1 MWEARCPW
9 RPSDMPSRTERSDV
23 ATLLRAE
30 HAVARVLASAPD
42 EDDAYPRLLSAIGA
56 ALGWDFGALWT
67 PGDAEGSFLRCEH
80 TWEGES
86 TPVAAFAQASR
97 SITLTPGQGM
107 PGEVWQTGRPA
118 WIADAGEHPR
128 PLPRSTAADAAGL
141 HSAFAFPIRRA
152 GTVLSVAEFFAA
164 ARVAPDEELL
174 ATMASLGSQ
183 IGQFVD
189 RCRAEQSVRESE
201 ARKTAILN
209 AAFDCII
216 TMDGS
221 GNIVEVNAATERTF
235 GYTAAEMVGR
245 ELAEVMIPPGALREG
260 HRRGLQDYME
270 TGASRIV
277 GHPVELMAMRAD
289 GSTFPVELAVT
300 RPDLPGPPLFCG
312 YVRDVTERRRAEH
325 ALQSLAE
332 EQAALRR
339 VATAVAAEVEPA
351 RLFGLIAEEVG
362 RALEARVGNILR
374 FNGDGTAETMGVWS
388 DGAGTLEVGTTV
400 VLTGDTIA
408 PQIWRTGRPARFD
421 SLDGM
426 TGELP
431 DTLRSL
437 GIKAGVGAPV
447 IFAGTVWGAVVI
459 SSHDAPF
466 PPEAEFRVGD
476 FADLA
481 AQAIANAHARE
492 ELAASRMRI
501 VEASDAERRRLER
514 NLHDGAQQR
523 LVATSLAVRMAA
535 RRVTDDPTAR
545 EMLDG
550 AGDEL
555 ARALEEL
562 RELARGL
569 HPAVLADHGLRAA
582 IEAVADRAPV
592 PVAVDVPLRERL
604 PETVEAAAYF
614 VVCEALTNVAK
625 YAHASEARVRVERGD
640 GHATVEVVDDGV
652 GGADERG
659 GSGLRGLA
667 DRVEALGGRLVVTSP
682 VGEGTAVRAQLPV
695 C

>member
-1 MWEARCPW
+1 MT
-9 RPSDMPSRTERSDV
+9 SGTQRSDV
-23 ATLLRAE
+23 AVLLRAE
-30 HAVARVLASAPD
+30 HAVARVLASTSD
-42 EDDAYPRLLSAIGA
+42 EDDAHPRLLAAIGA
-56 ALGWDFGALWT
+56 ALAWDFGALWT
-67 PGDAEGSFLRCEH
+67 PVDDEGSCLRCAH
-80 TWEGES
+80 TWEGAF
-86 TPVAAFAQASR
+86 TPVAAFAEASR
-97 SITLTPGQGM
+97 SVMLARGQGL
-107 PGEVWQTGRPA
+107 PGEVWRTGRPA
-118 WIADAGEHPR
+118 WIADAEAHPR
-128 PLPRSTAADAAGL
+128 PLPRADAAERAGL
-141 HSAFAFPIRRA
+141 RSAFAFPIRCA
-152 GTVLSVAEFFAA
+152 GRILGVMEFFAA
-164 ARVAPDEELL
+164 ARVAPDDELL
-174 ATMASLGSQ
+174 ATMTSLGSQ
-183 IGQFVD
+183 IGQFVE
-189 RCRAEQSVRESE
+189 RCRAERGVHESE

-209 AAFDCII
+209 AAFDCIV

-221 GNIVEVNAATERTF
+221 GHIVEVNAATERTF
-235 GYTAAEMVGR
+235 GYSAEEMVGQ
-245 ELAEVMIPPGALREG
+245 ELAEIMIPPGGLRED
-260 HRRGLQDYME
+260 HRRGLQRYMD

-277 GHPVELMAMRAD
+277 GHPVELTAMRAD

-312 YVRDVTERRRAEH
+312 YLRDVTERRRAEL
-325 ALQSLAE
+325 ALQGMAE

-362 RALEARVGNILR
+362 RALGARVGNILR
-374 FNGDGTAETMGVWS
+374 FDGDGTAVTMGVWS
-388 DGAGTLEVGTTV
+388 EGADTIEVGTT
-400 VLTGDTIA
+400 LALDGDTIA

-426 TGELP
+426 TGTLAE
-431 DTLRSL
+431 TLRSL
-437 GIKAGVGAPV
+437 GIRAAVGAPV
-447 IFAGTVWGAVVI
+447 IFAGELWGAVVI
-459 SSHDAPF
+459 SSHDEPF

-481 AQAIANAHARE
+481 AQAIANAHARD

-523 LVATSLAVRMAA
+523 LVATSLAVRLAA
-535 RRVTDDPTAR
+535 RRVTGDPAVR
-545 EMLDG
+545 AMLDG

-569 HPAVLADHGLRAA
+569 HPAVLTDHGLRAA

-592 PVAVDVPLRERL
+592 PVAVDVPLDERL

-625 YAHASEARVRVERGD
+625 YAHASEARVRV
-640 GHATVEVVDDGV
+640 GHDNGTAQVEVVDDGV
-652 GGADERG
+652 GGADASG

-667 DRVEALGGRLVVTSP
+667 DRVEALGGRLMVTSP
-682 VGEGTAVRAQLPV
+682 VGEGTTVRAQLPV

>member
-1 MWEARCPW
+1 MT
-9 RPSDMPSRTERSDV
+9 SGTQRSDV
-23 ATLLRAE
+23 AVLLRAE
-30 HAVARVLASAPD
+30 HAVARVLASTSD
-42 EDDAYPRLLSAIGA
+42 EDDAHPRLLAAIGA
-56 ALGWDFGALWT
+56 ALAWDFGALWT
-67 PGDAEGSFLRCEH
+67 PVDDEGSCLRCAH
-80 TWEGES
+80 TWEGAF
-86 TPVAAFAQASR
+86 TPVAAFAEASR
-97 SITLTPGQGM
+97 SVMLARGQGL
-107 PGEVWQTGRPA
+107 PGEVWRTGRPA
-118 WIADAGEHPR
+118 WIADAEAHPR
-128 PLPRSTAADAAGL
+128 PLPRADAAERAGL
-141 HSAFAFPIRRA
+141 RSAFAFPIRCA
-152 GTVLSVAEFFAA
+152 GRILGVMEFFAA
-164 ARVAPDEELL
+164 ARVAPDDELL
-174 ATMASLGSQ
+174 ATMTSLGSQ
-183 IGQFVD
+183 IGQFVE
-189 RCRAEQSVRESE
+189 RCRAERGVHESE

-209 AAFDCII
+209 AAFDCIV

-221 GNIVEVNAATERTF
+221 GHIVEVNAATERTF
-235 GYTAAEMVGR
+235 GYSAEEMVGQ
-245 ELAEVMIPPGALREG
+245 ELAEIMIPPGGLRED
-260 HRRGLQDYME
+260 HRRGLQRYMD

-277 GHPVELMAMRAD
+277 GHPVELTAMRAD

-312 YVRDVTERRRAEH
+312 YLRDVTERRRAEL
-325 ALQSLAE
+325 ALQGMAE

-362 RALEARVGNILR
+362 RALGARVGNILR
-374 FNGDGTAETMGVWS
+374 FDGDGTAVTMGVWS
-388 DGAGTLEVGTTV
+388 EGADTIEVGTT
-400 VLTGDTIA
+400 LALDGDTIA

-426 TGELP
+426 TGTLAE
-431 DTLRSL
+431 TLRSL
-437 GIKAGVGAPV
+437 GIRAAVGAPV
-447 IFAGTVWGAVVI
+447 IFAGELWGAVVI
-459 SSHDAPF
+459 SSHDEPF

-481 AQAIANAHARE
+481 AQAIANAHARD

-523 LVATSLAVRMAA
+523 LVATSLAVRLAA
-535 RRVTDDPTAR
+535 RRVTGDPAVR
-545 EMLDG
+545 AMLDG

-569 HPAVLADHGLRAA
+569 HPAVLTDHGLRAA

-592 PVAVDVPLRERL
+592 PVAVDVPLDERL

-625 YAHASEARVRVERGD
+625 YAHASEARVRV
-640 GHATVEVVDDGV
+640 GHDNGAAQVEVVDDGV
-652 GGADERG
+652 GGADASG

-667 DRVEALGGRLVVTSP
+667 DRVEALGGRLMVTSP
-682 VGEGTAVRAQLPV
+682 VGEGTTVRAQLPV

>member
-1 MWEARCPW
+1 MT
-9 RPSDMPSRTERSDV
+9 SGTQRSDV
-23 ATLLRAE
+23 AVLLRAE
-30 HAVARVLASAPD
+30 HAVARVLASTSD
-42 EDDAYPRLLSAIGA
+42 EDDAHPRLLAAIGA
-56 ALGWDFGALWT
+56 ALAWDFGALWT
-67 PGDAEGSFLRCEH
+67 PVDDEGSCLRCAH
-80 TWEGES
+80 TWEGAF
-86 TPVAAFAQASR
+86 TVAAFAEASR
-97 SITLTPGQGM
+97 SVMLARGQGL
-107 PGEVWQTGRPA
+107 PGEVWRTGRPA
-118 WIADAGEHPR
+118 WIADAEAHPR
-128 PLPRSTAADAAGL
+128 PLPRADAAERAGL
-141 HSAFAFPIRRA
+141 RSAFAFPIRCA
-152 GTVLSVAEFFAA
+152 GRILGVMEFFAA
-164 ARVAPDEELL
+164 ARVAPDDELL
-174 ATMASLGSQ
+174 ATMTSLGSQ
-183 IGQFVD
+183 IGQFVE
-189 RCRAEQSVRESE
+189 RCRAERGVHESE

-209 AAFDCII
+209 AAFDCIV

-221 GNIVEVNAATERTF
+221 GHIVEVNAATERTF
-235 GYTAAEMVGR
+235 GYSAEEMVGQ
-245 ELAEVMIPPGALREG
+245 ELAEIMIPPGGLRED
-260 HRRGLQDYME
+260 HRRGLQRYMD

-277 GHPVELMAMRAD
+277 GHPVELTAMRAD

-312 YVRDVTERRRAEH
+312 YLRDVTERRRAEL
-325 ALQSLAE
+325 ALQGMAE

-362 RALEARVGNILR
+362 RALGARVGNILR
-374 FNGDGTAETMGVWS
+374 FDGDGTAVTMGVWS
-388 DGAGTLEVGTTV
+388 EGADTIEVGTT
-400 VLTGDTIA
+400 LALDGDTIA

-426 TGELP
+426 TGTLAE
-431 DTLRSL
+431 TLRSL
-437 GIKAGVGAPV
+437 GIRAAVGAPV
-447 IFAGTVWGAVVI
+447 IFAGELWGAVVI
-459 SSHDAPF
+459 SSHDEPF

-481 AQAIANAHARE
+481 AQAIANAHARD

-523 LVATSLAVRMAA
+523 LVATSLAVRLAA
-535 RRVTDDPTAR
+535 RRVTGDPAVR
-545 EMLDG
+545 AMLDG

-569 HPAVLADHGLRAA
+569 HPAVLTDHGLRAA

-592 PVAVDVPLRERL
+592 PVAVDVPLDERL

-625 YAHASEARVRVERGD
+625 YAHASEARVRV
-640 GHATVEVVDDGV
+640 GHDNGAAQVEVVDDGV
-652 GGADERG
+652 GGADASG

-667 DRVEALGGRLVVTSP
+667 DRVEALGGRLMVTSP
-682 VGEGTAVRAQLPV
+682 VGEGTTVRAQLPV

>member
-1 MWEARCPW
+1 MT
-9 RPSDMPSRTERSDV
+9 SGTQRSDV
-23 ATLLRAE
+23 AVLLRAE
-30 HAVARVLASAPD
+30 HAVARVLASTSD
-42 EDDAYPRLLSAIGA
+42 EDDAHPRLLAAIGA
-56 ALGWDFGALWT
+56 ALAWDFGALWT
-67 PGDAEGSFLRCEH
+67 PVDDEGSCLRCAH
-80 TWEGES
+80 TWEGAF
-86 TPVAAFAQASR
+86 TPVAAFAEASR
-97 SITLTPGQGM
+97 SVMLARGQGL
-107 PGEVWQTGRPA
+107 PGEVWRTGRPA
-118 WIADAGEHPR
+118 WIADAEAHPR
-128 PLPRSTAADAAGL
+128 PLPRADAAERAGL
-141 HSAFAFPIRRA
+141 RSAFAFPIRCA
-152 GTVLSVAEFFAA
+152 GRILGVMEFFAA
-164 ARVAPDEELL
+164 ARVAPDDELL
-174 ATMASLGSQ
+174 ATMTSLGSQ
-183 IGQFVD
+183 IGQFVE
-189 RCRAEQSVRESE
+189 RCRAERGVHESE

-209 AAFDCII
+209 AAFDCIV

-221 GNIVEVNAATERTF
+221 GHIVEVNAATERTF
-235 GYTAAEMVGR
+235 GYSAKEMVGQ
-245 ELAEVMIPPGALREG
+245 ELAEIMIPPGGLRED
-260 HRRGLQDYME
+260 HRRGLQRYMD

-277 GHPVELMAMRAD
+277 GHPVELTAMRAD

-312 YVRDVTERRRAEH
+312 YLRDVTERRRAEL
-325 ALQSLAE
+325 ALQGMAE

-362 RALEARVGNILR
+362 RALGARVGNILR
-374 FNGDGTAETMGVWS
+374 FDGDGTAVTMGVWS
-388 DGAGTLEVGTTV
+388 EGADTIEVGTT
-400 VLTGDTIA
+400 LALDGDTIA

-426 TGELP
+426 TGTLAE
-431 DTLRSL
+431 TLRSL
-437 GIKAGVGAPV
+437 GIRAAVGAPV
-447 IFAGTVWGAVVI
+447 IFAGELWGAVVI
-459 SSHDAPF
+459 SSHDEPF

-481 AQAIANAHARE
+481 AQAIANAHARD

-523 LVATSLAVRMAA
+523 LVATSLAVRLAA
-535 RRVTDDPTAR
+535 RRVTGDPAVR
-545 EMLDG
+545 AMLDG

-569 HPAVLADHGLRAA
+569 HPAVLTDHGLRAA

-592 PVAVDVPLRERL
+592 PVAVDVPLDERL

-625 YAHASEARVRVERGD
+625 YAHASEARVRV
-640 GHATVEVVDDGV
+640 GHDNGTAQVEVVDDGV
-652 GGADERG
+652 GGADASG

-667 DRVEALGGRLVVTSP
+667 DRVEALGGRLMVTSP
-682 VGEGTAVRAQLPV
+682 VGEGTTVRAQLPV

>member
-1 MWEARCPW
+1 
-9 RPSDMPSRTERSDV
+9 MPSRPERSDV
-23 ATLLRAE
+23 ATLLRTE

-42 EDDAYPRLLSAIGA
+42 EDDAHPRLLAAIGA
-56 ALGWDFGALWT
+56 ALGWDFGALWA
-67 PGDAEGSFLRCEH
+67 PGDDEGSFLRCEH
-80 TWEGES
+80 TWEADP
-86 TPVAAFAQASR
+86 THVAAFAQASR
-97 SITLTPGQGM
+97 SITLAPGQGL

-118 WIADAGEHPR
+118 WIADAREHPR
-128 PLPRSTAADAAGL
+128 PLPRSRVADAAGL
-141 HSAFAFPIRRA
+141 YSAFAFPIRR
-152 GTVLSVAEFFAA
+152 GETVLGVVEFFAA

-183 IGQFVD
+183 IGQFVE
-189 RCRAEQSVRESE
+189 RCRAEQGVRESE

-209 AAFDCII
+209 AAFDCIV
-216 TMDGS
+216 TMDGD

-235 GYTAAEMVGR
+235 GYSTEEMVGR
-245 ELAEVMIPPGALREG
+245 ELAELMIPPGKLRED
-260 HRRGLQDYME
+260 HRRGLRRYME

-277 GHPVELMAMRAD
+277 GHPVELTAMRAD

-300 RPDLPGPPLFCG
+300 RPDLPGPALFCG
-312 YVRDVTERRRAEH
+312 YLRDVTERRRAER
-325 ALQSLAE
+325 ALQGMAE

-339 VATAVAAEVEPA
+339 VATAVAAEVEPE

-362 RALEARVGNILR
+362 RALDARIGNILR
-374 FNGDGTAETMGVWS
+374 YDDGAALVMGGWS
-388 DGAGTLEVGTTV
+388 DGAEAIPVGTTL
-400 VLTGDTIA
+400 VLDGNTIA
-408 PQIWRTGRPARFD
+408 ATIWRTQRPARYD
-421 SLDGM
+421 SLEGR
-426 TGELP
+426 TGSLVQ
-431 DTLRSL
+431 TLRAT
-437 GIKAGVGAPV
+437 GIKAAVGAPV
-447 IFAGTVWGAVVI
+447 FVAGELWGAVII
-459 SSHDAPF
+459 SSDGAPF
-466 PPEAEFRVGD
+466 PPEAEFRVSD

-481 AQAIANAHARE
+481 AQAIANAHARD
-492 ELAASRMRI
+492 ELAASRARI

-535 RRVTDDPTAR
+535 RRVTDDPALR
-545 EMLDG
+545 AMLDG
-550 AGDEL
+550 AGNEL
-555 ARALEEL
+555 MLALEEL

-569 HPAVLADHGLRAA
+569 HPAVLSDHGLCAA
-582 IEAVADRAPV
+582 VEAVAERAPLRV
-592 PVAVDVPLRERL
+592 TVDVPIDERL

-625 YAHASEARVRVERGD
+625 YAHASEARVRVERSD

-667 DRVEALGGRLVVTSP
+667 DRVEALGGRFVVTSP

-695 C
+695 G

>member
-1 MWEARCPW
+1 
-9 RPSDMPSRTERSDV
+9 
-23 ATLLRAE
+23 
-30 HAVARVLASAPD
+30 
-42 EDDAYPRLLSAIGA
+42 
-56 ALGWDFGALWT
+56 
-67 PGDAEGSFLRCEH
+67 
-80 TWEGES
+80 
-86 TPVAAFAQASR
+86 
-97 SITLTPGQGM
+97 
-107 PGEVWQTGRPA
+107 
-118 WIADAGEHPR
+118 
-128 PLPRSTAADAAGL
+128 
-141 HSAFAFPIRRA
+141 
-152 GTVLSVAEFFAA
+152 
-164 ARVAPDEELL
+164 
-174 ATMASLGSQ
+174 
-183 IGQFVD
+183 
-189 RCRAEQSVRESE
+189 VRESD

-209 AAFDCII
+209 AAFDCTI

-221 GNIVEVNAATERTF
+221 GNIVEVNAATETTF
-235 GYTAAEMVGR
+235 GYSAEEIVGR
-245 ELAEVMIPPGALREG
+245 ELAEVMIPPGSLRED
-260 HRRGLQDYME
+260 HRRGLQRYMD
-270 TGASRIV
+270 TGAGRIV
-277 GHPVELMAMRAD
+277 GHPVELTAMRAD

-300 RPDLPGPPLFCG
+300 RPDLPGPALFCG
-312 YVRDVTERRRAEH
+312 YVRDVTERRRAER
-325 ALQSLAE
+325 ALQDLAE

-339 VATAVAAEVEPA
+339 VATAVAAEVEPD
-351 RLFGLIAEEVG
+351 RLFGLIAEEVA
-362 RALEARVGNILR
+362 RALGARVGNILR

-388 DGAGTLEVGTTV
+388 DGAGTIEVGTTV
-400 VLTGDTIA
+400 VLTGGTIA

-447 IFAGTVWGAVVI
+447 IFAGDVWGAVVI

-481 AQAIANAHARE
+481 AQAIANAQARE
-492 ELAASRMRI
+492 ELAASRVRI

-523 LVATSLAVRMAA
+523 LVATSLTVRMAA
-535 RRVTDDPTAR
+535 RRLAGDPTAR
-545 EMLDG
+545 EMLDR

-555 ARALEEL
+555 IRALEEL

-569 HPAVLADHGLRAA
+569 HPAVLSDHGLRAA

-592 PVAVDVPLRERL
+592 PVTVDVPAGERL
-604 PETVEAAAYF
+604 PETIEAAAYF

-640 GHATVEVVDDGV
+640 GHAQVEVVDDGV
-652 GGADERG
+652 GGADESG

-682 VGEGTAVRAQLPV
+682 VGQGTTVRARLPV

>member
-1 MWEARCPW
+1 
-9 RPSDMPSRTERSDV
+9 MPPRNERTDV
-23 ATLLRAE
+23 AVLLRTE

-42 EDDAYPRLLSAIGA
+42 EDDAHPRLLAAIA
-56 ALGWDFGALWT
+56 DALAWDFGALWT
-67 PGDAEGSFLRCEH
+67 PIDPDGSALRCAH
-80 TWEGES
+80 TWESGAAA
-86 TPVAAFAQASR
+86 VAAFAETCRSVTLAS
-97 SITLTPGQGM
+97 GQGL

-118 WIADAGEHPR
+118 WIVDAAEHPR
-128 PLPRSTAADAAGL
+128 PLPRSRAADAAGL
-141 HSAFAFPIRRA
+141 RSAFAFPIRGA
-152 GTVLSVAEFFAA
+152 GEVLAVMEFFAA
-164 ARVAPDEELL
+164 TRAAPDEKLL
-174 ATMASLGSQ
+174 ATVTSLGSQ
-183 IGQFVD
+183 IGQFAG
-189 RCRAEQSVRESE
+189 RCRAEAGVRESE

-209 AAFDCII
+209 AAFDCIV
-216 TMDGS
+216 TMDGD
-221 GNIVEVNAATERTF
+221 GNIVEANAATETTF
-235 GYTAAEMVGR
+235 GYSAEEMVGR
-245 ELAEVMIPPGALREG
+245 ELAELMIPPGRLREE
-260 HRRGLQDYME
+260 HRRGLRRYMG

-277 GHPVELMAMRAD
+277 GHPVELTAMRAD

-300 RPDLPGPPLFCG
+300 RPDLPGPALFCG
-312 YVRDVTERRRAEH
+312 YLRDVTERRRAEL
-325 ALQSLAE
+325 ALQGMAE

-339 VATAVAAEVEPA
+339 VATAVAAEVEPE
-351 RLFGLIAEEVG
+351 RLFGLVAEEVG
-362 RALEARVGNILR
+362 RALDAGIGNILR
-374 FNGDGTAETMGVWS
+374 YNGDGTALVMGVWS
-388 DGAGTLEVGTTV
+388 DGAEAIPVGTTL
-400 VLTGDTIA
+400 VLDGDTIA
-408 PQIWRTGRPARFD
+408 PTIWRTHRPTRYD
-421 SLDGM
+421 SLEGR
-426 TGELP
+426 TGSLVQ
-431 DTLRSL
+431 TLRAT
-437 GIKAGVGAPV
+437 GIKAAVGAPV
-447 IFAGTVWGAVVI
+447 FVAGDLWGAVII
-459 SSHDAPF
+459 SSDDAPF

-535 RRVTDDPTAR
+535 RRVTDDPALRT
-545 EMLDG
+545 MLDG

-555 ARALEEL
+555 MRALEEL

-569 HPAVLADHGLRAA
+569 HPAVLSDHGLCAA
-582 IEAVADRAPV
+582 VEAVAERAPL
-592 PVAVDVPLRERL
+592 PVTVDVPIDERL

-625 YAHASEARVRVERGD
+625 YAHASEARVRVERSD

-652 GGADERG
+652 GGADERD

>member
-1 MWEARCPW
+1 M
-9 RPSDMPSRTERSDV
+9 
-23 ATLLRAE
+23 
-30 HAVARVLASAPD
+30 ARVLASAPD
-42 EDDAYPRLLSAIGA
+42 EDDAHPRLLSAIGT

-67 PGDAEGSFLRCEH
+67 PGDAEGRFLRCEH

-97 SITLTPGQGM
+97 SIRLAPGQGM

-128 PLPRSTAADAAGL
+128 PLPRSAAADAAGL

-152 GTVLSVAEFFAA
+152 GTVLGVVEFFAA

-189 RCRAEQSVRESE
+189 RCRAERSVRESE

-209 AAFDCII
+209 AAFDCIV

-235 GYTAAEMVGR
+235 GYSAAEMVGR
-245 ELAEVMIPPGALREG
+245 ELAEVMIPPGGLRED
-260 HRRGLQDYME
+260 HRRGLQRYMD

-277 GHPVELMAMRAD
+277 GHPVELTAMRAD
-289 GSTFPVELAVT
+289 GTTFPVELAVT

-339 VATAVAAEVEPA
+339 VATAVAAEVEPD

-447 IFAGTVWGAVVI
+447 IFAGNVWGAVVI
-459 SSHDAPF
+459 SSHDEPF

-492 ELAASRMRI
+492 ELGASRMRI

-592 PVAVDVPLRERL
+592 PVAVDVPLGERL

-625 YAHASEARVRVERGD
+625 YANASAARVRVERSD

-682 VGEGTAVRAQLPV
+682 VGEGTAVRARLPV

>member
-1 MWEARCPW
+1 MT
-9 RPSDMPSRTERSDV
+9 SGTQRSDV
-23 ATLLRAE
+23 AVLLRAE
-30 HAVARVLASAPD
+30 HAVARVLASTSD
-42 EDDAYPRLLSAIGA
+42 EDDAHPRLLAAIGA
-56 ALGWDFGALWT
+56 ALAWDFGALWT
-67 PGDAEGSFLRCEH
+67 PVDDEGSCLRCAH
-80 TWEGES
+80 TWEGAF
-86 TPVAAFAQASR
+86 TPVAAFAEASR
-97 SITLTPGQGM
+97 SVMLARGQGL
-107 PGEVWQTGRPA
+107 PGEVWRTGRPA
-118 WIADAGEHPR
+118 WIADAEAHPR
-128 PLPRSTAADAAGL
+128 PLPRADAAERAGL
-141 HSAFAFPIRRA
+141 RSAFAFPIRCA
-152 GTVLSVAEFFAA
+152 GRILGVMEFFAA
-164 ARVAPDEELL
+164 ARVAPDDELL
-174 ATMASLGSQ
+174 ATMTSLGSQ
-183 IGQFVD
+183 IGQFVE
-189 RCRAEQSVRESE
+189 RCRAERGVHESE

-209 AAFDCII
+209 AAFDCIV

-221 GNIVEVNAATERTF
+221 GHIVEVNAATERTF
-235 GYTAAEMVGR
+235 GYSAEEMVGQ
-245 ELAEVMIPPGALREG
+245 ELAEIMIPPGGLRED
-260 HRRGLQDYME
+260 HRRGLQRYMD

-277 GHPVELMAMRAD
+277 GHPVELTAMRAD

-312 YVRDVTERRRAEH
+312 YLRDVTERRRAEL
-325 ALQSLAE
+325 ALQGMAE

-362 RALEARVGNILR
+362 RALGARVGNILR
-374 FNGDGTAETMGVWS
+374 FDGDGTAVTMGVWS
-388 DGAGTLEVGTTV
+388 EGADTIEVGTT
-400 VLTGDTIA
+400 LALDGDTIA

-447 IFAGTVWGAVVI
+447 IFAGNVWGAVVI

-481 AQAIANAHARE
+481 AQAIANAQARE
-492 ELAASRMRI
+492 ELAASRVRI

-523 LVATSLAVRMAA
+523 LVATSLTVRMAA
-535 RRVTDDPTAR
+535 RRLAGDPTAR
-545 EMLDG
+545 EMLDR

-555 ARALEEL
+555 IRALEEL

-569 HPAVLADHGLRAA
+569 HPAVLSDHGLRAA

-592 PVAVDVPLRERL
+592 PVTVDVPAGERL
-604 PETVEAAAYF
+604 PETIEAAAYF

-625 YAHASEARVRVERGD
+625 YAHASEARVRVERSD
-640 GHATVEVVDDGV
+640 GHAQVEVVDDGV
-652 GGADERG
+652 GGADESG

-682 VGEGTAVRAQLPV
+682 VGQGTTVRARLPV

>member
-1 MWEARCPW
+1 
-9 RPSDMPSRTERSDV
+9 MPSRPERSDV
-23 ATLLRAE
+23 ATLLRTE

-42 EDDAYPRLLSAIGA
+42 EDDAHPRLLSAIGA

-80 TWEGES
+80 TWEGDS
-86 TPVAAFAQASR
+86 TPIAAFAQASR
-97 SITLTPGQGM
+97 SITLAPGQGM

-128 PLPRSTAADAAGL
+128 PLPRSRAADAAGL

-152 GTVLSVAEFFAA
+152 GTVLGVVEFFAA

-183 IGQFVD
+183 IGQFVE
-189 RCRAEQSVRESE
+189 RCRAERGVRESE

-209 AAFDCII
+209 AAFDCIV
-216 TMDGS
+216 TMDGD
-221 GNIVEVNAATERTF
+221 GNIVEVNAATEETF
-235 GYTAAEMVGR
+235 GYSAEEMVGR
-245 ELAEVMIPPGALREG
+245 ELAEVMIPPGRLRDD
-260 HRRGLQDYME
+260 HRRGLRRYMD
-270 TGASRIV
+270 TGAARIV
-277 GHPVELMAMRAD
+277 GHPVELTAMRAD

-300 RPDLPGPPLFCG
+300 RPELPGPALFCG
-312 YVRDVTERRRAEH
+312 YLRDVTERRRSEL
-325 ALQSLAE
+325 ALQGMAE

-339 VATAVAAEVEPA
+339 VATAVATEVEPE
-351 RLFGLIAEEVG
+351 RLFGLVAEEVG
-362 RALEARVGNILR
+362 RALDARIGNILR
-374 FNGDGTAETMGVWS
+374 YDGDGTALVMGGWS
-388 DGAGTLEVGTTV
+388 DGAEAIPVGTTL
-400 VLTGDTIA
+400 VLDGDTIA
-408 PQIWRTGRPARFD
+408 TTIWRTHRPARYD
-421 SLDGM
+421 SLEGR
-426 TGELP
+426 TGSLVQ
-431 DTLRSL
+431 TLRST
-437 GIKAGVGAPV
+437 GIKAAVGAPV
-447 IFAGTVWGAVVI
+447 FVAGDLWGAVVI
-459 SSHDAPF
+459 SSDDAPF

-523 LVATSLAVRMAA
+523 LVATSLTVRMAA
-535 RRVTDDPTAR
+535 RRAKDDPALR
-545 EMLDG
+545 AMLDG

-555 ARALEEL
+555 VLALEEL

-569 HPAVLADHGLRAA
+569 HPAVLSDHGLCAA
-582 IEAVADRAPV
+582 VEAVAERAPL
-592 PVAVDVPLRERL
+592 PVTVDVPLDERL

-625 YAHASEARVRVERGD
+625 YAHASEARVRVERSD

-667 DRVEALGGRLVVTSP
+667 DRVEALGGRLLVTSP
-682 VGEGTAVRAQLPV
+682 AGEGTAVRAKLPV
-695 C
+695 R